1 MVPPQQEKLSKWL
14 FFGALAVRW
23 MSQIMHKNENRTR
36 NSSAAECG
44 APTTL
49 TLSPLSAVFMLRDGA
64 RKV

>member
-1 MVPPQQEKLSKWL
+1 MVPPQQEKLSRWL

-23 MSQIMHKNENRTR
+23 MSQIMHRNENRTR

-44 APTTL
+44 APTTFDFI
-49 TLSPLSAVFMLRDGA
+49 SLSAVFMLREDA